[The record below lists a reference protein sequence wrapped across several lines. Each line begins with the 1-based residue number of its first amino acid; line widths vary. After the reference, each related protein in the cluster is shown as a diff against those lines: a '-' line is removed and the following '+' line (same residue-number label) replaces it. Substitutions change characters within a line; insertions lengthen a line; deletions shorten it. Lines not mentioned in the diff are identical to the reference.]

1 LRRVAVVFL
10 ILSLIAPTATPQQT
24 QTYGER
30 MDVRIR
36 NLDVVVQDKAGNA
49 IRNLKPEDFLV
60 IEDGVEHAITNFAFY
75 DSGATVSA
83 DFATTNDAATTTSAE
98 PPPPRRFM
106 FFIDEMAIQSS
117 ARKSLKKHA
126 LSVVDTMKEGDVA
139 TVVRPTGSAR
149 IVQDYTGDLAMIR
162 KSLEKAI
169 DDCKISITSPA
180 FAEFRMFRRALET
193 ATNSTE
199 VAIAK
204 RDFAERETSRVMHRL
219 GQMRAL
225 LGSLGRESG
234 KKVFVLITSGISAQP
249 GRAAYSFEEE
259 LKLTEAGSPS
269 ARAAADA
276 AQSQDENFFA
286 AEGAGSLKAGL
297 RAAVRGSQKPEGWS
311 GSHRQEFGDVRS
323 QIDALGRAA
332 AADGVTIYALEPEVP
347 LILDTSRGA
356 DSRDTGSTILGE
368 HLSTTNVLPPE
379 MLNHLLA
386 YEAETLKSLTEKTGG
401 KWFRGVGSIDD
412 TFKQMAD
419 DLRTYYSIAYRP
431 KSVEGKL
438 NKIVVKVRNRPELVV
453 RTRTEV
459 IDQPEARDMA
469 DRVLAGLL
477 YPHREDSLQMTV
489 KADKPEKQPKG
500 KQFDVPL
507 EIVIPV
513 ERLSFVEASD
523 GTFRA
528 VVNVHY
534 AAARDD
540 KELLSYGQQEQ
551 IVELSAAQYARRK
564 AGRYRYQTTITVPKG
579 NIKVALGVVDT
590 STKQASLQTV
600 SVIAR

>member
-1 LRRVAVVFL
+1 MARRAAVVFL
-10 ILSLIAPTATPQQT
+10 VVALIATPVVPQQ

-30 MDVRIR
+30 VDVRIR
-36 NLDVVVQDKAGNA
+36 NLDVVVTDKAGNA
-49 IRNLKPEDFLV
+49 VRGLMKEDFIV
-60 IEDGVEHAITNFAFY
+60 VEDGVEHPISNFAFY
-75 DSGATVSA
+75 DSGATVSEN
-83 DFATTNDAATTTSAE
+83 FAVANQATPGAAE

-106 FFIDEMAIQSS
+106 FFIDEMAIQAS
-117 ARKSLKKHA
+117 ARRTLKTHA
-126 LSVVDTMKEGDVA
+126 LSVIDSMKEGDVA
-139 TVVRPTGSAR
+139 TVVRPTGATR
-149 IVQDYTGDLAMIR
+149 IVQDYTGDIAAIR

-193 ATNSTE
+193 ATNPTE

-204 RDFAERETSRVMHRL
+204 RDFAERETARVTHRI
-219 GQMRAL
+219 GQIRAL

-249 GRAAYSFEEE
+249 GRAAYSFGEEMQLNE
-259 LKLTEAGSPS
+259 EASPIQRTDRDS
-269 ARAAADA
+269 AQVQDEAFAAAG
-276 AQSQDENFFA
+276 
-286 AEGAGSLKAGL
+286 GAGALKAGM
-297 RAAVRGSQKPEGWS
+297 RAAVRASQKAEGWA
-311 GSHRQEFGDVRS
+311 GSHQLEYGDVRS
-323 QIDALGRAA
+323 QIDALARSA

-347 LILDTSRGA
+347 LMLDASKGA

-368 HLSTTNVLPPE
+368 HLTTTNVLPPE
-379 MLNHLLA
+379 MLHHLLA
-386 YEAETLKSLTEKTGG
+386 YEAETLTSLTEKTGG
-401 KWFRGVGSIDD
+401 KWFRGPGSIDD
-412 TFKQMAD
+412 TFRQMVD

-431 KSVEGKL
+431 TSKEGRL
-438 NKIVVKVRNRPELVV
+438 SKISVKVRNRPELNV

-477 YPHREDSLQMTV
+477 YPHHEDSLKMTV
-489 KADKPEKQPKG
+489 SPGKPEKQPKG
-500 KQFDVPL
+500 KQFDIPV

-513 ERLSFVEASD
+513 DRLQFVAAGD

-528 VVNVHY
+528 TVNVHY

-551 IVELSAAQYARRK
+551 IVELSASQYAKRK
-564 AGRYRYQTTITVPKG
+564 QGRYRYSTTITVPKG